1 MDGQSCYVTVNRI
14 VYWPARLESVVDK
27 TSSLSLL
34 MAKKLLHEDP
44 SVYATVYNFVPQLPR
59 PYYSYVFTKVGID
72 CVSASPLEADVS
84 MSAIVA
90 LERLAYAHVH
100 SVPGL

>member
-1 MDGQSCYVTVNRI
+1 M
-14 VYWPARLESVVDK
+14 SVVAK
-27 TSSLSLL
+27 TISLSLL
-34 MAKKLLHEDP
+34 MARKLLHEEP

-59 PYYSYVFTKVGID
+59 PYYSYVFTNVGID
-72 CVSASPLEADVS
+72 CISASPVADVS
-84 MSAIVA
+84 MSDKVA

>member
-1 MDGQSCYVTVNRI
+1 M
-14 VYWPARLESVVDK
+14 SVVAK
-27 TSSLSLL
+27 TISLSLL
-34 MAKKLLHEDP
+34 MARKLLHEEP
-44 SVYATVYNFVPQLPR
+44 SVYARVYNFVPQLPR

-72 CVSASPLEADVS
+72 CISASPVADVS
-84 MSAIVA
+84 MSDKAA